1 MDNPMETLRLTLL
14 VTLLALLAYIL
25 YKKLLTRL
33 QKGNLTQS
41 YIEFDDPKNSGAG
54 VFQIGITFPQ
64 KEKVTIK
71 VIGPDGQILSTL
83 IDEIVQVGEQVY
95 DLKLDAGS
103 GKHTLALKTDRQ
115 STQCFIVA

>member
-1 MDNPMETLRLTLL
+1 
-14 VTLLALLAYIL
+14 
-25 YKKLLTRL
+25 
-33 QKGNLTQS
+33 
-41 YIEFDDPKNSGAG
+41 
-54 VFQIGITFPQ
+54 
-64 KEKVTIK
+64 
-71 VIGPDGQILSTL
+71 L